1 METGQ
6 LEIGGTAKSL
16 MGAYPAVANPSIP
29 VSQTELYGS
38 RKVAP
43 QLASSTKKSVST
55 VDSHFPIEK
64 NTPPSVSNCYFFKS
78 RLQEY
83 AQKAGIRTPVYET
96 IKEGPSH
103 EPSFR
108 STVIVNDVRYDSLPG
123 FSNRKA
129 AEQSAAEVALMELAN
144 LVDMKFGISQPVHDT
159 GLCKNLLQEY
169 AQKMNYAI
177 PLYECHLDNQSGRK
191 PMYSCVLEIGG
202 IKYIGASASTKKE
215 AEIKVAR
222 TALLAI
228 KFTTSAFEDEVG
240 YHTVLPHKKKVT
252 DLGISTQETAA
263 ALKPKKGRFKK
274 KQWKKKRA
282 IEKGNFVKGKTL
294 ARLEANLKCQT
305 RVESAVT
312 GAVNSQHVGTDN
324 LEVIM
329 DREEVLQVSVADA
342 VSSIVETPVDSQIE
356 TRVTHIG
363 MAVVSEIETPPVS
376 LIETP
381 VGSGGSG
388 VANADSFQEPDSG
401 LSLVDMSSF
410 TDPETCNKNLE
421 KPVVPSDNGLRKYG
435 GSAAMDVEP

>member
-1 METGQ
+1 MESGQ

-16 MGAYPAVANPSIP
+16 VGAYPVVANPSIP
-29 VSQTELYGS
+29 VAQEEHYGS
-38 RKVAP
+38 PKVAP
-43 QLASSTKKSVST
+43 QLASPAKKRTST

-64 NTPPSVSNCYFFKS
+64 NTHPSVSNCYFFKS

-177 PLYECHLDNQSGRK
+177 PLYECHLDNQSGKK
-191 PMYSCVLEIGG
+191 PMYSCVLDIGG

-228 KFTTSAFEDEVG
+228 KSTTSAFEDEVG

-274 KQWKKKRA
+274 QWKKKRA
-282 IEKGNFVKGKTL
+282 IEKCNFVK
-294 ARLEANLKCQT
+294 
-305 RVESAVT
+305 
-312 GAVNSQHVGTDN
+312 DN
-324 LEVIM
+324 LEVNM
-329 DREEVLQVSVADA
+329 DRQEVLQVSVADA

-356 TRVTHIG
+356 TSVTHIG
-363 MAVVSEIETPPVS
+363 MPVVSEIETPAVS
-376 LIETP
+376 HVETP
-381 VGSGGSG
+381 VGSG

-401 LSLVDMSSF
+401 LALMETMSSF
-410 TDPETCNKNLE
+410 TRPETCNKNLE
-421 KPVVPSDNGLRKYG
+421 KPVVSSDEGLRKDG
-435 GSAAMDVEP
+435 GSVAMYVEP

>member
-1 METGQ
+1 MESGQ
-6 LEIGGTAKSL
+6 LEIGGTAKNL

-29 VSQTELYGS
+29 VAQEEHYGS
-38 RKVAP
+38 PKVAP
-43 QLASSTKKSVST
+43 QLASPAKKRTST

-64 NTPPSVSNCYFFKS
+64 NTHPSVSNCYFFKS

-177 PLYECHLDNQSGRK
+177 PLYECHLDNQSGKK
-191 PMYSCVLEIGG
+191 PMYSCVLDIGG

-228 KFTTSAFEDEVG
+228 KSTTSAFEDEVG
-240 YHTVLPHKKKVT
+240 YHTVVPHKKKVT

-274 KQWKKKRA
+274 QWKKKRA
-282 IEKGNFVKGKTL
+282 IEKCNFIK
-294 ARLEANLKCQT
+294 
-305 RVESAVT
+305 
-312 GAVNSQHVGTDN
+312 DN
-324 LEVIM
+324 LEVNM
-329 DREEVLQVSVADA
+329 DRQEVLQASVADA
-342 VSSIVETPVDSQIE
+342 VSSIVETPVDSHSQIE
-356 TRVTHIG
+356 TPVTHMG
-363 MAVVSEIETPPVS
+363 MPVSEIETPAVS
-376 LIETP
+376 HIETP
-381 VGSGGSG
+381 VGSG

-401 LSLVDMSSF
+401 LALSETMSRF
-410 TDPETCNKNLE
+410 TRPETCNNNLE
-421 KPVVPSDNGLRKYG
+421 KPVVSSDEGLRKDG
-435 GSAAMDVEP
+435 GSASTYVEP

>member
-1 METGQ
+1 MESGQ
-6 LEIGGTAKSL
+6 LEIGGTAKNL

-29 VSQTELYGS
+29 VAQEEHYGS
-38 RKVAP
+38 PKVAP
-43 QLASSTKKSVST
+43 QLASPAKKRTST

-64 NTPPSVSNCYFFKS
+64 NTHPSVSNCYFFKS

-177 PLYECHLDNQSGRK
+177 PLYECHLDNQSGKK
-191 PMYSCVLEIGG
+191 PMYSCVLDIGG

-228 KFTTSAFEDEVG
+228 KSTTSAFEDEVG
-240 YHTVLPHKKKVT
+240 YHTVVPHKKKVT

-274 KQWKKKRA
+274 QWKKKRA
-282 IEKGNFVKGKTL
+282 IEKCNFIKGKM
-294 ARLEANLKCQT
+294 AIGLEANLNCQT

-312 GAVNSQHVGTDN
+312 GAVNSQHIVVTDN
-324 LEVIM
+324 LEVNM
-329 DREEVLQVSVADA
+329 DRQEVLQASVADA
-342 VSSIVETPVDSQIE
+342 VSSIVETPVDSHSQIE
-356 TRVTHIG
+356 TPVTHMG
-363 MAVVSEIETPPVS
+363 MPVSEIETPAVS
-376 LIETP
+376 HIETP
-381 VGSGGSG
+381 VGSG

-401 LSLVDMSSF
+401 LALSETMSRF
-410 TDPETCNKNLE
+410 TRPETCNNNLE
-421 KPVVPSDNGLRKYG
+421 KPVVSSDEGLRKDG
-435 GSAAMDVEP
+435 GSASTYVEP